1 MKSTGYGTT
10 PLLFPCFYTV
20 SLLGTFAH
28 HGGEVNFLTADYVVF
43 VAEYKDILLIA
54 FALS

>member
-28 HGGEVNFLTADYVVF
+28 HEEVNFLTADYIVF